1 MDYPRN
7 KVIAKMREGKLA
19 TCTKIN
25 ITDYIPAEI
34 AAMCGFD
41 CVWLDME
48 HVPSDYQEVNMAIMG
63 AKLYGA
69 EVIVRTPRGPYSNLT
84 RPLELDASGVMVP
97 HCLGLK
103 DAKEIAYYTK
113 FHPIGRRPID
123 GGNADGRY
131 CLLDVPD
138 YLKYSNEE
146 KLTIIQIEDV
156 ETMDEIEEIAQVP
169 GIDMLFFGP
178 GDFSHSIGLAAD
190 TGNPTTCAAR
200 EKVTE
205 VANRYGK
212 FAGTVGGPGNVKDL
226 YDMGYRFVSMGADV
240 VALSE
245 YNAEII
251 RKTKELGL
259 I

>member
-1 MDYPRN
+1 
-7 KVIAKMREGKLA
+7 
-19 TCTKIN
+19 
-25 ITDYIPAEI
+25 
-34 AAMCGFD
+34 
-41 CVWLDME
+41 
-48 HVPSDYQEVNMAIMG
+48 MG

-200 EKVTE
+200 EKVAE